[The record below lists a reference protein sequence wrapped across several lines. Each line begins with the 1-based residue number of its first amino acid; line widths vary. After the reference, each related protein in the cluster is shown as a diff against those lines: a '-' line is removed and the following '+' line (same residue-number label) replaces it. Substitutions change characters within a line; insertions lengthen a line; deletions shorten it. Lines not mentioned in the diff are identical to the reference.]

1 MFIFESKINIQN
13 LCWDQVSFTETS
25 CILEEQEIVSF
36 LYPRDE
42 ESSSLHAGGR
52 SPSLMIF
59 ISLTNEK
66 LTFSIIFESKMIIH
80 HSSNVQSSK
89 FDASS

>member
-1 MFIFESKINIQN
+1 M
-13 LCWDQVSFTETS
+13 
-25 CILEEQEIVSF
+25 SF

-42 ESSSLHAGGR
+42 ECSSLHARGR
-52 SPSLMIF
+52 SPLMIF

-66 LTFSIIFESKMIIH
+66 LNLSIIFESKMIIR

-89 FDASS
+89 FDATS